1 MEPIGPMFDRVIAF
15 GTRIAT
21 TVDGWLQRYRLTR
34 VARTSVMGLLDH
46 DGLNYAGSMAYFS
59 ILSFVNVLLLGAV
72 LLAALIGEGE
82 ARTII
87 LTWFA
92 NNTPINPDL
101 IEEMIDAA
109 IASRGS
115 ITLVGIIFLLWGA
128 LGFFGAVSRGINR
141 AFSDGKPLFILREKL
156 LGILLILFSGGLILA
171 SVAVG
176 LVTSYL
182 QNAARDIVDRFQGGD
197 VAVALIGSVVPFL
210 LVFVAYLVLYRV
222 VPSQKVT
229 FGDVWPG
236 AFVAA
241 VLWTLLRVGYTIYVT
256 QIAHFEDLFGPLA
269 AIITLIVFIY
279 FASVVLLVGAEVAR
293 ANLIEARERRRA

>member
-1 MEPIGPMFDRVIAF
+1 MIDRLVAF
-15 GTRIAT
+15 GTRTVAA
-21 TVDGWLQRYRLTR
+21 VDGWLQRYRLTR
-34 VARTSVMGLLDH
+34 VARTAVIGLLDH
-46 DGLNYAGSMAYFS
+46 DGLNYAASMAYFS

-72 LLAALIGEGE
+72 LLAALIGEGQ
-82 ARTII
+82 ARTVI

-92 NNTPINPDL
+92 NNTPISPAL

-109 IASRGS
+109 IQSRGS
-115 ITLVGIIFLLWGA
+115 ITIVGLIFLLWGA

-171 SVAVG
+171 SVAIG
-176 LVTSYL
+176 FVTSYL
-182 QNAARDIVDRFQGGD
+182 QNQTREIVDRFQGGD
-197 VAVALIGSVVPFL
+197 VLVALIGSIVPFL

-229 FGDVWPG
+229 FGEVWPG

-241 VLWTLLRVGYTIYVT
+241 VLWTVLRVGYTFYVT
-256 QIAHFEDLFGPLA
+256 EFANFEDLFGPLA

-279 FASVVLLVGAEVAR
+279 FASVVLLIGAEVAR
-293 ANLIEARERRRA
+293 ANLIEAGQHRET

>member
-1 MEPIGPMFDRVIAF
+1 MIDRLVAF
-15 GTRIAT
+15 GTRTMAA
-21 TVDGWLQRYRLTR
+21 VDGWLQRYRLTR
-34 VARTSVMGLLDH
+34 VARTAVIGLLDH

-72 LLAALIGEGE
+72 LLAALIGEGQ
-82 ARTII
+82 ARTVI
-87 LTWFA
+87 LTWFE
-92 NNTPINPDL
+92 NNTPISPDL
-101 IEEMIDAA
+101 IAEMIDAA
-109 IASRGS
+109 IRSRGS
-115 ITLVGIIFLLWGA
+115 ITAVGIIFLLWGA

-171 SVAVG
+171 SVAIG
-176 LVTSYL
+176 FVTSYL
-182 QNAARDIVDRFQGGD
+182 QNQTREIVDRFQGGD
-197 VAVALIGSVVPFL
+197 VVVALIGSVVPFL

-256 QIAHFEDLFGPLA
+256 RFANFEDLFGPLA

-293 ANLIEARERRRA
+293 ANLIEAGQHRQT

>member
-1 MEPIGPMFDRVIAF
+1 MFDRVIAF
-15 GTRIAT
+15 GTRIVT
-21 TVDGWLQRYRLTR
+21 TVDRWLLRHRLTR
-34 VARTSVMGLLDH
+34 VARTTVVGLLDH

-72 LLAALIGEGE
+72 LLTAFIGEGD
-82 ARTII
+82 ARRII
-87 LTWFA
+87 LRWFEQ
-92 NNTPINPDL
+92 NTPIDPDL
-101 IEEMIDAA
+101 ISEMIDAA
-109 IASRGS
+109 IRSRGS
-115 ITLVGIIFLLWGA
+115 ITLVGLIFLLWGA

-171 SVAVG
+171 SVAIG

-182 QNAARDIVDRFQGGD
+182 QNATANVVDRFQGGD
-197 VAVALIGSVVPFL
+197 LAVALIGAVVPFL
-210 LVFVAYLVLYRV
+210 LVFIAYLVLYRV
-222 VPSQKVT
+222 VPSQRVS

-241 VLWTLLRVGYTIYVT
+241 VLWTALRVGYTIYVT
-256 QIAHFEDLFGPLA
+256 RIAHFEDLFGPLA

-279 FASVVLLVGAEVAR
+279 FASVVLLIGAEVAR
-293 ANLIEARERRRA
+293 ANLIEAGRHRQA

>member
-15 GTRIAT
+15 GTGIAT
-21 TVDGWLQRYRLTR
+21 AVDGWLQRYRLTR

-82 ARTII
+82 ARRVI

-92 NNTPINPDL
+92 QNTPINPDL

-141 AFSDGKPLFILREKL
+141 AFTDGKPMFILREKL

-171 SVAVG
+171 SVAIG
-176 LVTSYL
+176 FVTSYL
-182 QNAARDIVDRFQGGD
+182 QNATRDVVDRFQGGD
-197 VAVALIGSVVPFL
+197 VVVALIGSIVPFL

-293 ANLIEARERRRA
+293 ANLIEAGRHRQA

>member
-1 MEPIGPMFDRVIAF
+1 MFDRVIAF
-15 GTRIAT
+15 GTRIVT
-21 TVDGWLQRYRLTR
+21 TVDGLLQRHRLTR
-34 VARTSVMGLLDH
+34 VARTSVIGLLDH

-72 LLAALIGEGE
+72 LLTALIGEGE
-82 ARTII
+82 ARRII
-87 LTWFA
+87 LTWFEQ
-92 NNTPINPDL
+92 NTPIDPDL
-101 IEEMIDAA
+101 ISEMIDAA
-109 IASRGS
+109 VNSRGS
-115 ITLVGIIFLLWGA
+115 LTLVGFVFLLWGA

-156 LGILLILFSGGLILA
+156 LGILLILFSGGLLLA
-171 SVAVG
+171 SVAIG

-197 VAVALIGSVVPFL
+197 VTVALIGFVVPFL
-210 LVFVAYLVLYRV
+210 LVFIAYLVLYRV

-241 VLWTLLRVGYTIYVT
+241 LLWTLLRVGYTIYVT
-256 QIAHFEDLFGPLA
+256 QIANFEDLFGPLA

-293 ANLIEARERRRA
+293 ANLIEAGRHRQA

>member
-15 GTRIAT
+15 GTRIVTA
-21 TVDGWLQRYRLTR
+21 VDGWLQRYRLTR
-34 VARTSVMGLLDH
+34 VARTSVLGLLDH

-82 ARTII
+82 ARNVI

-92 NNTPINPDL
+92 NNTPIDPDL
-101 IEEMIDAA
+101 ISEMIDSA
-109 IASRGS
+109 IKSRGS
-115 ITLVGIIFLLWGA
+115 ITLVGFIFLLWGA

-141 AFSDGKPLFILREKL
+141 AFTDGKPMFILREKL
-156 LGILLILFSGGLILA
+156 LGILLILFSGGLIVA
-171 SVAVG
+171 SVAIG
-176 LVTSYL
+176 FLTSYL
-182 QNAARDIVDRFQGGD
+182 QNAARNVVDRFQGGD
-197 VAVALIGSVVPFL
+197 VTVAVIGFVVPFV
-210 LVFVAYLVLYRV
+210 LVFIAYLVLYRV

-229 FGDVWPG
+229 FREVWPG

-241 VLWTLLRVGYTIYVT
+241 MLWTLLRVGYTVYVT
-256 QIAHFEDLFGPLA
+256 QFADFEDMFGPLA

-293 ANLIEARERRRA
+293 ANLIEAGEQRRA

>member
-1 MEPIGPMFDRVIAF
+1 MTA
-15 GTRIAT
+15 
-21 TVDGWLQRYRLTR
+21 VDAWLQRHRLTR
-34 VARTSVMGLLDH
+34 VVRTSVMGLLDH

-72 LLAALIGEGE
+72 LLTALIGQGE
-82 ARTII
+82 ARRLI
-87 LTWFA
+87 LSWFA
-92 NNTPINPDL
+92 QNTPIDPDL
-101 IEEMIDAA
+101 IGQMIDAA
-109 IASRGS
+109 VASRGS
-115 ITLVGIIFLLWGA
+115 LTIVGLIFLAWGA

-156 LGILLILFSGGLILA
+156 LGILMILFTGGLLLA

-182 QNAARDIVDRFQGGD
+182 QNAARDVVDRFQGGD
-197 VAVALIGSVVPFL
+197 VTVALIGFVVPFL
-210 LVFVAYLVLYRV
+210 LVFVAYLVMYRV

-279 FASVVLLVGAEVAR
+279 FASVVLLIGAEVAR
-293 ANLIEARERRRA
+293 ANLIEAGEHRQA

>member
-1 MEPIGPMFDRVIAF
+1 MFDRVIAF

-21 TVDGWLQRYRLTR
+21 AVDGWLQRYRLTR
-34 VARTSVMGLLDH
+34 VARTSVLGLLEH

-82 ARTII
+82 ARHVI

-101 IEEMIDAA
+101 IEQMIDAA

-141 AFSDGKPLFILREKL
+141 AFTDGKPMFILREKL

-171 SVAVG
+171 SVAIG

-182 QNAARDIVDRFQGGD
+182 QNATRDIVDRFQGGD

-241 VLWTLLRVGYTIYVT
+241 LLWTLLRVGYTIYVT

-293 ANLIEARERRRA
+293 ANLIEAGEHRQA

>member
-1 MEPIGPMFDRVIAF
+1 MRPSR
-15 GTRIAT
+15 
-21 TVDGWLQRYRLTR
+21 
-34 VARTSVMGLLDH
+34 
-46 DGLNYAGSMAYFS
+46 
-59 ILSFVNVLLLGAV
+59 
-72 LLAALIGEGE
+72 LAA
-82 ARTII
+82 
-87 LTWFA
+87 
-92 NNTPINPDL
+92 
-101 IEEMIDAA
+101 
-109 IASRGS
+109 ASRWWAS
-115 ITLVGIIFLLWGA
+115 SSCYGA
-128 LGFFGAVSRGINR
+128 RSGFFGAVSRGINR

-182 QNAARDIVDRFQGGD
+182 QNATRDIVDRFQGGD

-293 ANLIEARERRRA
+293 ANLIEAREAPPSVMGGHFALAKASKRLALG

>member
-1 MEPIGPMFDRVIAF
+1 MFDRVIAF
-15 GTRIAT
+15 GTRIVT
-21 TVDGWLQRYRLTR
+21 TVDGWLLRHRLTR
-34 VARTSVMGLLDH
+34 VARTSVVGLLDH

-72 LLAALIGEGE
+72 LLTALIGEGE
-82 ARTII
+82 ARRII

-92 NNTPINPDL
+92 QNTPIDPDL
-101 IEEMIDAA
+101 ISEMIDAA
-109 IASRGS
+109 VSSRGS
-115 ITLVGIIFLLWGA
+115 LTVVGFIFLLWGA

-176 LVTSYL
+176 LFTSYL
-182 QNAARDIVDRFQGGD
+182 QNAARDVVDRFQGGD
-197 VAVALIGSVVPFL
+197 VTVALIGFVVPFL
-210 LVFVAYLVLYRV
+210 LVFIAYLVLYRV
-222 VPSQKVT
+222 VPSQKVS

-241 VLWTLLRVGYTIYVT
+241 LLWTLLRVGYTIYVT
-256 QIAHFEDLFGPLA
+256 RIAHFEDLFGPLA

-279 FASVVLLVGAEVAR
+279 FASVVLLIGAEVAR
-293 ANLIEARERRRA
+293 ANLIEAGKHRQA

>member
-1 MEPIGPMFDRVIAF
+1 MIERVVAF
-15 GTRIAT
+15 GTRTWSAI
-21 TVDGWLQRYRLTR
+21 DGWLLSHRLSR
-34 VARTSVMGLLDH
+34 VARTAVAGLLDH

-72 LLAALIGEGE
+72 LLAAVIGEGR
-82 ARTII
+82 ARDVI

-109 IASRGS
+109 IRSRGS
-115 ITLVGIIFLLWGA
+115 ITIVGLIFLLWGA

-141 AFSDGKPLFILREKL
+141 AFTDGKPLFILREKV

-171 SVAVG
+171 SVAIG
-176 LVTSYL
+176 FVTSYL
-182 QNAARDIVDRFQGGD
+182 QNATRDIVDRFQGGD
-197 VAVALIGSVVPFL
+197 VAVALIGSIVPFL

-241 VLWTLLRVGYTIYVT
+241 LLWTVLRIGYTIYVT

-279 FASVVLLVGAEVAR
+279 FASVILLIGAEVAR
-293 ANLIEARERRRA
+293 ANLIEAGQQRQA